1 MGARLD
7 RWKIGL
13 ALGVA
18 TLAVGAFVAVA
29 LLGASGP
36 AKGAWRVVSIPEGAT
51 ESEVAA
57 QLVDEGAV
65 PSALVVRLAF
75 ALARGGDV
83 VPGEHLVPGDASP
96 RELVP
101 LLTRD
106 PDRPKARVVLPEG
119 LHRIA
124 IAERLE
130 SAGIATKSAF
140 LAATIDPRVLE
151 AAGVPRGKSGL
162 PESAE
167 GFLFPATYELA
178 VDSSAAEVVARLV
191 REWRSRYDRLAKKH
205 AQGAARLADMLGW
218 GPREIVTL
226 ASIVE
231 KETGAAD
238 ERPLIAGVFQN
249 RLTRED
255 FTPRLLQSDPTS
267 AYACVVEPDEAPG
280 CAGFDGKPTPET
292 NRDPENRYSTYTHEG
307 LPPGPIA
314 NPGEAAI
321 AAVLAPAETRALYFV
336 AKGGGRHAFSES
348 YEEHQR
354 AVDAW
359 RRSR

>member
-1 MGARLD
+1 MGLTAGG
-7 RWKIGL
+7 I
-13 ALGVA
+13 AIA
-18 TLAVGAFVAVA
+18 IAAVVA
-29 LLGASGP
+29 LLGANGP
-36 AKGAWRVVSIPEGAT
+36 AKGAWRVVTIAEGAT
-51 ESEVAA
+51 ESDVARLLA
-57 QLVDEGAV
+57 DEGAV
-65 PSALVVRLAF
+65 PSALVVRVAF
-75 ALARGGDV
+75 AIAGGGEV

-96 RELVP
+96 RQLVP

-151 AAGVPRGKSGL
+151 AAGVPRSRAGL

-167 GFLFPATYELA
+167 GFLFPATYELS
-178 VDSSAAEVVARLV
+178 VDSSAPEVVARLV
-191 REWRSRYDRLAKKH
+191 REWRARYERLAKKH
-205 AQGAARLADMLGW
+205 AQGAARLADTLGW

-238 ERPLIAGVFQN
+238 ERPLIAGVFEN

-267 AYACVVEPDEAPG
+267 AYACVVEPTKAPG
-280 CAGFDGKPTPET
+280 CAGFEGKPTPET

-354 AVDAW
+354 AIDAW